1 MCCRVGKV
9 CFCIDLRKGVATTA
23 WVWLLGD
30 AILLIVT
37 SILTR
42 QAWEAMI
49 RNSWRNEI
57 EREERDK
64 KAIILAAWFWL
75 AAVGIALSGLGVLL
89 DFMLVKGATDVK
101 SPLRK
106 RRNLLQGWMAAYGV
120 VYALGVVTAVLSVPV
135 LFLLSP
141 TPHHAFATAAGILLH
156 AGLMVY
162 FWLMVHSYSLELDQQ
177 RGECG
182 VRPAAGNGYC
192 TVPTGVSTPAQG
204 TFCDAGGMTLTPTA
218 PPRYTSVA

>member
-9 CFCIDLRKGVATTA
+9 CFCIDLRKGVATIS

-101 SPLRK
+101 SPPRK
-106 RRNLLQGWMAAYGV
+106 RRNLLQGWMAAYAV
-120 VYALGVVTAVLSVPV
+120 VYALGVVTAALSVPV
-135 LFLLSP
+135 LFLLRA

-162 FWLMVHSYSLELDQQ
+162 FWLMVHSYSLELA
-177 RGECG
+177 CG
-182 VRPAAGNGYC
+182 ARPAEGNGYC
-192 TVPTGVSTPAQG
+192 TVPAGVATLTQG
-204 TFCDAGGMTLTPTA
+204 TCCDADGMALTPTA
-218 PPRYTSVA
+218 PPCYTSVA